1 MNVTTREMKDRE
13 EESKQERLGST
24 WLSVADGSVSD
35 WHSVVRLHLEESDW
49 PQPHLWPSGT
59 ATVMPAALAPGP
71 ARAMPTWSGYV
82 PEHMANKSTLK
93 LCLKCINSCDRGCN
107 THTHTHWELRCKT
120 IQTGHTLLIYA
131 LWAHVC
137 NYDWSGKRVSQWIMG
152 TGHCDSQ
159 LFDDQSNHAKEAL
172 ESFKS
177 WYLLTECK
185 TLQLLD
191 EITSN
196 MFSCSVLKK
205 LRVKIPHFFASC

>member
-1 MNVTTREMKDRE
+1 MWQRERWKIERKKANRRGWDLHDFRWQMEASQTDTQRWGYTWRRATGHNRTCGH
-13 EESKQERLGST
+13 QERPLSCQLRWHRGPLGPCQPGAGMCQST
-24 WLSVADGSVSD
+24 WQTNQHWNYVWNAL
-35 WHSVVRLHLEESDW
+35 
-49 PQPHLWPSGT
+49 T
-59 ATVMPAALAPGP
+59 AVIGD
-71 ARAMPTWSGYV
+71 V
-82 PEHMANKSTLK
+82 
-93 LCLKCINSCDRGCN
+93 